1 MTKVNSTASTDTSK
15 GPGSTRGSGRQ
26 NSDLLL
32 VVLLGIL
39 WGSAFPVI
47 RAGIVAG
54 APALVFASVRYLIT
68 ALALVVI
75 AVVAGA
81 PRPRRA
87 DLAPPLVF
95 GGVLMI
101 AAYGGL
107 LYVGEESTSGGLA
120 AVLTASAPLLS
131 ALIGFRLLPSERFG
145 RWGIFGL
152 LVGFVGVGVL
162 VLPGLV
168 GSASTGLAGPVFVI
182 AAVLAFAIGSVLLR
196 RTSKATPGFWTL
208 SMQFALAGV
217 VVGLSALLIREPVT
231 LGRTSSVLP
240 DLAYLVV
247 VPGVIGYTL
256 YFRIHHSSG
265 PSLANVV
272 GYVNPATGVLVGL
285 LVFGETVTGVEL
297 VGLLLIAGGL
307 FLLQRDRGRLSVG
320 RRSPRGAASD
330 SGIGE
335 PGPSS
340 AKLR

>member
-1 MTKVNSTASTDTSK
+1 MSKATSVRLDTSE
-15 GPGSTRGSGRQ
+15 GPGPAHRSSRE
-26 NSDLLL
+26 NADLLL

-54 APALVFASVRYLIT
+54 APALVFASVRYLLT
-68 ALALVVI
+68 AVALVVI
-75 AVVAGA
+75 ALAAGA

-87 DLAPPLVF
+87 DLASPLLF

-101 AAYGGL
+101 ATYGGL

-145 RWGIFGL
+145 RWGILGL

-168 GSASTGLAGPVFVI
+168 GSAATGLAGPVLVI
-182 AAVLAFAIGSVLLR
+182 GAVLAFATGSVLLR
-196 RTSKATPGFWTL
+196 RTSRATPGFWTL
-208 SMQFALAGV
+208 SMQFALAGA
-217 VVGLSALLIREPVT
+217 VVGISALLTGEPAT
-231 LGRTSSVLP
+231 LGRTSLVIP
-240 DLAYLVV
+240 DLAFLVV

-265 PSLANVV
+265 PSIANVV

-285 LVFGETVTGVEL
+285 IVFGETVTGIEL

-307 FLLQRDRGRLSVG
+307 FLLQRERGRLSTS
-320 RRSPRGAASD
+320 RRWPRGSTTE
-330 SGIGE
+330 SGTSE

-340 AKLR
+340 AKLRE